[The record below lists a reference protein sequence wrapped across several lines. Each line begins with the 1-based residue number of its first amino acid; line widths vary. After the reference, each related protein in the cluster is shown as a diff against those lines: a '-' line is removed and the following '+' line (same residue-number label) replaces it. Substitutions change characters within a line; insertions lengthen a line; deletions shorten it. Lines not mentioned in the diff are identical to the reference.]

1 MPILIGIISSVF
13 ATEVVSLD
21 IVFLSLVLITINFL
35 KYRVKLPIQL
45 IIWPVTIFCTYLI
58 INRYQTLF
66 DIEAAI
72 NYLVLL
78 QALKIAEAKGK
89 RDLFIHAMIVF
100 FIISGATLFSQT
112 LFTTLIMFMLI
123 TANFINIYLIENNFD
138 KTDSVILFLKRS
150 IPYTI
155 LSTCLVTI
163 LFIVFPRYEL
173 GFINLKDQIASSGFS
188 PEVSPSNVDEIVLSE
203 TKVFRA
209 FLNESDNLATSQAYW
224 IGAVLEYTDGFNW
237 KIEPSSTLH
246 SFSRQPKTKENLI
259 EYRIQTE
266 SMMSHFLYTLD
277 SPIEPPTLRE
287 DLNISQIA
295 PKTFQL
301 RRKNTKKV
309 YYSGRS
315 VLEELIQTQNDFN
328 KLLHIPPT
336 LLNVQF
342 TTLIAGL
349 KAENDQQTL
358 ANILGFFSNNNFS
371 YTLKPGRSR
380 SLHEFIFKN
389 KKGFC
394 IHFASAFAIMAR
406 AAGIPA
412 RVVTGFQ
419 GGEYNE
425 FGHFFLVKELD
436 AHAWVETYIKNYGWK
451 RYDPVESVAPLRIS
465 LGSSSFFATLGQKG
479 FNLNS
484 QNLFY
489 KQYRRFINAI
499 DYINARFGQFIFSF
513 DTTYQEKIAQKL
525 SVNLTLIHQISFIVP
540 IVFLLALFGFY
551 TFRNW
556 KYFQPKNE
564 IILFFKLC
572 LKLKKIGVI
581 RQTGQSA
588 NSLLLLINQS
598 KVLSKTQINLITKFL
613 TIYQEYR
620 FSKDGHPKQLQEL
633 KTLLKQIQLNNNK
646 KDETTQC

>member
-1 MPILIGIISSVF
+1 
-13 ATEVVSLD
+13 
-21 IVFLSLVLITINFL
+21 
-35 KYRVKLPIQL
+35 
-45 IIWPVTIFCTYLI
+45 VTIFCTYLI
-58 INRYQTLF
+58 ISRFQTLF

-123 TANFINIYLIENNFD
+123 ITNFINIYLIENSFD
-138 KTDSVILFLKRS
+138 KTGSVIIFLKRS

-155 LSTCLVTI
+155 FSTGLVTI

-173 GFINLKDQIASSGFS
+173 GFISLKDQIASSGFS
-188 PEVSPSNVDEIVLSE
+188 PEVSPSDVDEIVLSE

-209 FLNESDNLATSQAYW
+209 YLNKSDQLITAQAYW
-224 IGAVLEYTDGFNW
+224 IGAVLEDTDGFNW
-237 KIEPSSTLH
+237 KIKEGTTFTNPSW
-246 SFSRQPKTKENLI
+246 QPRTNKNFI

-266 SMMSHFLYTLD
+266 SMMSHYLYTLD
-277 SPIEPPTLRE
+277 TPIEPPTLRE
-287 DLNISQIA
+287 DLNILQIA

-309 YYSGRS
+309 YYSGKS
-315 VLEELIQTQNDFN
+315 VMDELIQNQNDFS

-336 LLNVQF
+336 ILNNQF
-342 TTLIAGL
+342 TTLIASF
-349 KAENDQQTL
+349 KTENDQQTL
-358 ANILGFFSNNNFS
+358 ANILSFFSNNNFS

-406 AAGIPA
+406 AAKIPA

-436 AHAWVETYIKNYGWK
+436 AHAWVETYIKNHGWK
-451 RYDPVESVAPLRIS
+451 RYDPVESVAPLRIA
-465 LGSSSFFATLGQKG
+465 LGSSSFFASLEQTG
-479 FNLNS
+479 FNLNA
-484 QNLFY
+484 QNILY
-489 KQYRRFINAI
+489 KQYRRFVNAV

-525 SVNLTLIHQISFIVP
+525 TVNLSFLHKISFIIP
-540 IVFLLALFGFY
+540 IVFLLFLFAFY
-551 TFRNW
+551 TFKNW
-556 KYFQPKNE
+556 HNLHPRNE
-564 IILFFKLC
+564 IILFYKLC
-572 LKLKKIGVI
+572 SKLKKIEII
-581 RQTGQSA
+581 RTTGQPA
-588 NSLLLLINQS
+588 YSLLLTVNRSEALNQTQKDLIN
-598 KVLSKTQINLITKFL
+598 NFLI
-613 TIYQEYR
+613 IYQQYR
-620 FSKDGHPKQLQEL
+620 FSKDGHPKQLNEL
-633 KTLLKQIQLNNNK
+633 KILLKQIQLINNK
-646 KDETTQC
+646 NKDKTIICEKI

>member
-1 MPILIGIISSVF
+1 
-13 ATEVVSLD
+13 VV
-21 IVFLSLVLITINFL
+21 
-35 KYRVKLPIQL
+35 
-45 IIWPVTIFCTYLI
+45 
-58 INRYQTLF
+58 
-66 DIEAAI
+66 

-112 LFTTLIMFMLI
+112 LFTTLNMFMLI
-123 TANFINIYLIENNFD
+123 IANFINIYLIENSFN
-138 KTDSVILFLKRS
+138 KSDSAMLLLKRS
-150 IPYTI
+150 LPYTF
-155 LSTCLVTI
+155 LATGLVTI

-188 PEVSPSNVDEIVLSE
+188 AEVSPADVDEIVLSE

-209 FLNESDNLATSQAYW
+209 FLNESDNLVTSQAYW
-224 IGAVLEYTDGFNW
+224 IGAVLEDTDGFNW
-237 KIEPSSTLH
+237 KIGPRTFPPILSS
-246 SFSRQPKTKENLI
+246 QPKTNENLI

-266 SMMSHFLYTLD
+266 SMMSHYLYTLD
-277 SPIEPPTLRE
+277 TPIEPPTLRE
-287 DLNISQIA
+287 DLNIFQIA
-295 PKTFQL
+295 PKTYQL

-315 VLEELIQTQNDFN
+315 VLDKFIQSHNDFN

-336 LLNVQF
+336 LLNDQF
-342 TTLIAGL
+342 TRLIASL
-349 KAENDQQTL
+349 KTENDQQTL
-358 ANILGFFSNNNFS
+358 ANILSFFSNNNFS

-412 RVVTGFQ
+412 RVISGFQ

-425 FGHFFLVKELD
+425 FGHFYLVKELD

-451 RYDPVESVAPLRIS
+451 RYDPVESVAPLRIT
-465 LGSSSFFATLGQKG
+465 LGSSSFFATLGQAG
-479 FNLNS
+479 FNLNA
-484 QNLFY
+484 QNILY
-489 KQYRRFINAI
+489 KQYRRFVNAL
-499 DYINARFGQFIFSF
+499 DYINARFGQFVFSF
-513 DTTYQEKIAQKL
+513 DTTYQEKIAQKF
-525 SVNLTLIHQISFIVP
+525 SVNLTLIHQISFIIP

-564 IILFFKLC
+564 IVLFFKLC
-572 LKLKKIGVI
+572 LKLRKMGII

-588 NSLLLLINQS
+588 HSLLLLINQS
-598 KVLSKTQINLITKFL
+598 KVLDKTQINLITKFL
-613 TIYQEYR
+613 IIYQEYR
-620 FSKDGHPKQLQEL
+620 FSKNGHPKQLQEL
-633 KTLLKQIQLNNNK
+633 KILLKQIQLKNNK
-646 KDETTQC
+646 IKDKTIQC